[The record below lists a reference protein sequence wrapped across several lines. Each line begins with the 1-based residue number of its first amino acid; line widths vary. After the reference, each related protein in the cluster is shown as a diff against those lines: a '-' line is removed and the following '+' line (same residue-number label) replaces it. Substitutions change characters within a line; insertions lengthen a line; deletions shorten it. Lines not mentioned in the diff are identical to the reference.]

1 MTQREN
7 AMNNIFGKR
16 PLEPATAD
24 TNIGLTNTGED
35 APIITQPRTDIN
47 PESDLDIM
55 DYIFGFGAKNLIKNN
70 KNPFWAGYW
79 NDIKNKVG
87 GMGDFTISTNPN
99 SQITTLND
107 NKGSFQ
113 SYIQNLQNADDIPAL
128 DASVEELR
136 QYMTQYNISDPNQAI
151 QQVAFTDYLVNPS
164 ESKQQY
170 QQTVAQAIQQYNQ
183 NTAISNMAA
192 EGRIRK
198 SLKTKK
204 KQKKSKKP
212 NKKK

>member
-1 MTQREN
+1 
-7 AMNNIFGKR
+7 MNNIFGKR